1 MEMEQLSR
9 KLAVILHADV
19 VDSTSLV
26 QQNEALAHKR
36 IQATF
41 HKFSETIKSYG
52 GTAREIRGDALVAE
66 FDRASDTVSAALA
79 FQDLNAKFNS
89 TLDDD
94 IQPQLRIGISLGEV
108 IIADNTLTG
117 AGVVLAQRLEQLAE
131 PGGVVV
137 QGSVSDTVPIRMPFE
152 FESLGEQVVKGFD
165 QPVRAFSVSLRPGED
180 FPTPELDLPSS
191 SAEKEYSNTMAELS
205 LDSYEALIGERLEL
219 PVEPSIAVLPFKN
232 VSGDPDQEFFADGMS
247 EDIITIL
254 TRVPDL
260 IVIARNSTLVY
271 KGRVIDIRQVGREL
285 GVRHVLEG
293 SIRKSNERIRVS
305 AQLVNTLSGDTIW
318 AEQYDRILENI
329 FDIQDEIT
337 RNIVV
342 ELQVKLGTG
351 ELSRLT
357 ASGTGNIQAWE
368 FVMQAGV
375 LVEAHSPDDT
385 ELARQLT
392 KRALELD
399 KNYSHAWVILG
410 WVYWQESVFKWS
422 SDPERSM
429 QMAYEAAQKAIS
441 VDADHLSAYSL
452 LGSIY
457 MVRGDKS
464 EAIEMCRKAIEISP
478 GNSYS
483 VAYLANVL
491 IDIGQITEGIQKM
504 KRAIR
509 LCPFPPVWYF
519 MLLGIGYHLSG
530 NNEAAIIA
538 LSLALKRD
546 SNSYFAR
553 LWLASTLVEMGRLD
567 EARAVSQAAFE
578 IEPNFSALSWAENFK
593 SESHARLKGNL
604 IAAGFSD

>member
-1 MEMEQLSR
+1 MEKEHLSR

-19 VDSTSLV
+19 VGSTSLV
-26 QQNEALAHKR
+26 QKNETLAHER
-36 IQATF
+36 IQSAF
-41 HKFSETIKSYG
+41 HQFSETINSYG
-52 GTAREIRGDALVAE
+52 GITRELRGDALVAE

-79 FQDLNAKFNS
+79 FQDLNGKFNT

-94 IQPQLRIGISLGEV
+94 IQPELRIGISLGEV
-108 IIADNTLTG
+108 VIADNTITG
-117 AGVVLAQRLEQLAE
+117 AGIVLAQRLEQLAE
-131 PGGVVV
+131 SGGVVV
-137 QGSVSDTVPIRMPFE
+137 QGSVSETVPTRMPFE
-152 FESLGEQVVKGFD
+152 FESLGEQVLKGFD
-165 QPVRAFSVSLRPGED
+165 QPVRAFSVKLLSGEN
-180 FPTPELDLPSS
+180 LP
-191 SAEKEYSNTMAELS
+191 APDADEKSRTTEPDNSQVALKLS
-205 LDSYEALIGERLEL
+205 QESYEALTGERLEL
-219 PVEPSIAVLPFKN
+219 PDKPSIAVLHFQN
-232 VSGDPDQEFFADGMS
+232 MSDDPRQEYFADGMS
-247 EDIITIL
+247 EDIITAL
-254 TRVPDL
+254 SRVPDL
-260 IVIARNSTLVY
+260 VVISRNSTFVY
-271 KGRVIDIRQVGREL
+271 KGRAADVRQVGREL

-305 AQLVNTLSGDTIW
+305 AQLVNTLSGDNIW
-318 AEQYDRILENI
+318 AEQYERTLENI

-357 ASGTGNIQAWE
+357 ASGTGNVQAWE
-368 FVMQAGV
+368 LVMRAGV

-422 SDPERSM
+422 SNPERSM
-429 QMAYEAAQKAIS
+429 QMAFEATQKAIS
-441 VDADHLSAYSL
+441 ADVDHPSGYSL

-464 EAIEMCRKAIEISP
+464 EAIEMCRKAIKIAP

-519 MLLGIGYHLSG
+519 MLLGTGYHLSG
-530 NNEAAIIA
+530 NNEAANIA
-538 LSLALKRD
+538 LSLALGRD

-567 EARAVSQAAFE
+567 EARAVSQAALE

-593 SESHARLKGNL
+593 SESHARLKENL

>member
-1 MEMEQLSR
+1 VEKGRLSR

-19 VDSTSLV
+19 VGSTKLV
-26 QQNEALAHKR
+26 QQDETLAHQR

-41 HKFSETIKSYG
+41 HHLSDTIKSYG
-52 GTAREIRGDALVAE
+52 GTSREMRGDALVAE
-66 FDRASDTVSAALA
+66 FERASDAVAAALA
-79 FQDLNAKFNS
+79 FQDSNQVYYA
-89 TLDDD
+89 TLDDS
-94 IQPQLRIGISLGEV
+94 IQPILRIGISMGEV
-108 IIADNTLTG
+108 IIADGTITG
-117 AGVVLAQRLEQLAE
+117 TGVVLAQRLEQLAD
-131 PGGVVV
+131 PGAVIA
-137 QGSVSDTVPIRMPFE
+137 QGSVVETVPTRMPFD
-152 FESLGEQVVKGFD
+152 FKGLGEQVLKGFD
-165 QPVRAFSVSLRPGED
+165 QPVRAYTVSIQQGQVIPA
-180 FPTPELDLPSS
+180 PEADVESQTDRSHDIQAPS
-191 SAEKEYSNTMAELS
+191 KLS
-205 LDSYEALIGERLEL
+205 PETYEVLIGEHLEL
-219 PVEPSIAVLPFKN
+219 PENPSIAVLPFQN
-232 VSGDPDQEFFADGMS
+232 ISGDSEQEYFADGMS
-247 EDIITIL
+247 ENIITTL
-254 TRVPDL
+254 SRVPDL

-271 KGRVIDIRQVGREL
+271 KGRAIDVRQVGQEL

-293 SIRKSNERIRVS
+293 SIRKSNDRIRVS
-305 AQLVNTLSGDTIW
+305 AQLVNTLSGDNIW
-318 AEQYDRILENI
+318 AEHYDRTLENI

-342 ELQVKLGTG
+342 ELQVKMGTG

-357 ASGTGNIQAWE
+357 ASGTGSVQAWE
-368 FVMQAGV
+368 LIMRAGV

-385 ELARQLT
+385 ELAKQLT

-422 SDPERSM
+422 SNPERSM
-429 QMAYEAAQKAIS
+429 QMAFEATQKAIS
-441 VDADHLSAYSL
+441 SDVGHPSGYSL

-464 EAIEMCRKAIEISP
+464 EAIEMCRKAIEIAP

-519 MLLGIGYHLSG
+519 MLLGTGYHLSG
-530 NNEAAIIA
+530 NNEAANIA
-538 LSLALKRD
+538 LSLALERD

-553 LWLASTLVEMGRLD
+553 LWLSSTLVEMGRLD
-567 EARAVSQAAFE
+567 EARAISQAALE

>member
-165 QPVRAFSVSLRPGED
+165 QPVRAFSVSLRPGEE

-441 VDADHLSAYSL
+441 VDADHPSAYSL